1 MGICE
6 QSGIRSSRTIMEPAA
21 RDGGRRGEERK
32 AYENERARPAKDAA
46 ANFLMVDE
54 GQRFSKI
61 HGNRARGIVR

>member
-6 QSGIRSSRTIMEPAA
+6 QSGIRSSRTIMELAA
-21 RDGGRRGEERK
+21 RDGEGGEGRK
-32 AYENERARPAKDAA
+32 AYENERARPAEDAA

-61 HGNRARGIVR
+61 HGNRARGIVC